1 MEFIDVLFPLN
12 LGPLTY
18 KCPDLL
24 IDKARPG
31 MLVSAPLKNKL
42 SRGII
47 LNKSSNSAPANIKNI
62 SDIHGEAPMLE
73 APLLKLLNWMSD
85 YYIANKGIVL
95 KNILPKEAFKKVKSR
110 GTRKPEKIKEKDFDL
125 LDVDENILSRIKGS
139 AMRKEYRTFL
149 LHAPTS
155 VYEISSLIKLLQAYP
170 QRQAIILVPEI
181 THINHMVPFVREV
194 AGERLCIM
202 HSGLSGGQRSDALEK
217 IISGKCTV
225 VLGTRT
231 AIFVPLKDVSLI
243 LAMQEHSSSYKS
255 EEGLRYNGR
264 DIAVMRGYLEKATVV
279 LSSIC
284 PSIESFYNAKRNK
297 YTLLRPDAVIQKP
310 RIKIV
315 NMYHEKQ
322 PGPNLSKTVI
332 DAAISSIKKHE
343 RIMLV
348 INRRGYSMLVCREC
362 NYTETCDKC
371 GIPLVFHN
379 DDKSVRCHYCGFK
392 SPSPDKCKRCGSFNV
407 ELTGAGIQRVEEN
420 IKKLLNIEPVRLDS
434 DRIKNKARLE
444 DLSEIIK
451 GGTTII
457 GTKLLT
463 KRLHSAGEFGMAA
476 VLNADTYLNLP
487 DFRSAEKAYQEI
499 SVISDKI
506 KPDGRLFIQTRMP
519 QNYLF
524 KFIKNYDYAAFCEEE
539 LSRRKAISYPP
550 YSKLALIAFKGKD
563 YNGNKVRDAV
573 KRLVAENEDLEILG
587 PSLSST
593 RKGQKEYSLLLKTT
607 SKKKLH
613 SSAKEFLKMLEGS
626 KNLKVSIAIDP

>member
-18 KCPDLL
+18 KCPDPLT
-24 IDKARPG
+24 DKAMPG

-47 LNKSSNSAPANIKNI
+47 LNKSSNPAPANIKNI
-62 SDIHGEAPMLE
+62 SDIYGEAPMLE

-110 GTRKPEKIKEKDFDL
+110 GSRKPEKTKEKDFDL

-243 LAMQEHSSSYKS
+243 LVMQEHSSSYKS

-284 PSIESFYNAKRNK
+284 PSIESFYNATRNK

-332 DAAISSIKKHE
+332 DASISSIKKHE

-348 INRRGYSMLVCREC
+348 INRRGYSMLMCREC

-379 DDKSVRCHYCGFK
+379 DDKSIRCHYCGFK

-434 DRIKNKARLE
+434 DKIKKKARLE
-444 DLSEIIK
+444 DLSGIIK
-451 GGTTII
+451 GETTII

-476 VLNADTYLNLP
+476 VLNADIYLNLP

-524 KFIKNYDYAAFCEEE
+524 KFIKNYDYPAFCEEE

-550 YSKLALIAFKGKD
+550 YSKLALITFKGRD
-563 YNGNKVRDAV
+563 YNDNKVKDAV